1 MVEIASP
8 ALRRPAAAHFVA
20 PATKPP
26 RCAVRLSYKRDAPTG
41 RLLMLLVPA
50 AFMLGL
56 GWYKTAAL
64 LLFLFV
70 LRRAVVG
77 LLYDNL
83 LPD

>member
-1 MVEIASP
+1 
-8 ALRRPAAAHFVA
+8 
-20 PATKPP
+20 
-26 RCAVRLSYKRDAPTG
+26 
-41 RLLMLLVPA
+41 MLLVPA

-56 GWYKTAAL
+56 RWYKTAAL

-83 LPD
+83 LPELIGLDPSRRGASRGRSRPQARA

>member
-1 MVEIASP
+1 
-8 ALRRPAAAHFVA
+8 
-20 PATKPP
+20 
-26 RCAVRLSYKRDAPTG
+26 
-41 RLLMLLVPA
+41 MLLVPA
-50 AFMLGL
+50 AFMLSL